1 LPKSAAD
8 DNGQETIE
16 NVVTDRRAPSLGL
29 TPRTVQHIHAT
40 LRAALDQAVEWDLVA
55 RNVAK
60 LVDAPRDTRKEIK
73 PFFPEQARKCLD
85 VARSDRLDGLY
96 FVAMLGLR
104 QGEILG
110 LQWSDVDLDARVLTI
125 RQSLQRVARVLK
137 IVETKHDRS
146 RRTIRLPQVAA
157 DALIRHA
164 ARQEQERQFAGER
177 WKNTGFLFTTSV
189 GTPLDG
195 PTVTHRFQ
203 ALLKNAGLPRMRFHD
218 LRHRCA
224 TLLLVQGVHPRVVME
239 ILGHSQISITMNIYS
254 HVIPAMQQEVA
265 TRLDAILAAPVATEV
280 ATNVKI
286 ESVN

>member
-137 IVETKHDRS
+137 IVETKNDRS